1 MPRTDN
7 AGLPAF
13 FDFAFMEGPGQVA
26 AGIRQD
32 VYGVAPAEHEQR
44 HPGYHP
50 PLQFFLNELLQRRQD
65 VPTDREAVRNIL
77 AVVYAGSLTIREVAT
92 EETGGGKRRKPK
104 ITEQLASWLPPA
116 GPLHQRRDIQ
126 TGGREVPRGV
136 DQAHALLLFMKFR
149 PVGEAGHSGRNRAD
163 DPHANQ
169 YAGRPVA
176 SGHGIQDGG

>member
-26 AGIRQD
+26 ADIRQD
-32 VYGVAPAEHEQR
+32 VDGVASAEHEQR
-44 HPGYHP
+44 HPGHHP
-50 PLQFFLNELLQRRQD
+50 PLQFALNELVQRGQG

-77 AVVYAGSLTIREVAT
+77 AVIYTGGLTIREVAT
-92 EETGGGKRRKPK
+92 EESGGGKRRKPK
-104 ITEQLASWLPPA
+104 ISEQLASWLPPA
-116 GPLHQRRDIQ
+116 GPPHQRRDIQ
-126 TGGREVPRGV
+126 TSGREVPRGV

-149 PVGEAGHSGRNRAD
+149 PVGEACDSGRNRAD

-169 YAGRPVA
+169 YAGRPVV
-176 SGHGIQDGG
+176 SGHSI